1 MMQFSE
7 NMREKVLPESFVL
20 TDSSFSFEDEDEFVA
35 ALSNAASFL
44 HFVEEKWDYDCT
56 RSYSD
61 VFFSGFLGSYALALW
76 FMQFD
81 EDNWFSF
88 DDVHR
93 ETEKYLNSYSS
104 ISERKELR
112 MIKGSFLPMKLD
124 LPVVVDY
131 ENMSFTVWTGELKD

>member
-1 MMQFSE
+1 MQQFIE
-7 NMREKVLPESFVL
+7 NMREKVLPESFLL
-20 TDSSFSFEDEDEFVA
+20 TGASFCFKNEDEFLA
-35 ALSNAASFL
+35 ALSDSESFL
-44 HFVEEKWDYDCT
+44 SFLKENWGFDCPG
-56 RSYSD
+56 SYSD

-76 FMQFD
+76 FMEFD

-88 DDVHR
+88 EDVQV

-131 ENMSFTVWTGELKD
+131 ENMSFTIWTGELKD